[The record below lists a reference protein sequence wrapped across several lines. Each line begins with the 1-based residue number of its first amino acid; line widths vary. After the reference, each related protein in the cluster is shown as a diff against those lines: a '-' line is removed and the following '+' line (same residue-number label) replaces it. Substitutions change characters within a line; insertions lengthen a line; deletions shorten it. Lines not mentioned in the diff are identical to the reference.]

1 MYLSLAQKFR
11 SIRKRMLVWS
21 EIFFLN
27 YHFIFILYNMLKQIN
42 IMGTMYFWDLTID
55 IVTTMFL
62 VLAVG
67 LSVDYASHIGH
78 MFMTIAGP
86 RMGKPLPLF

>member
-1 MYLSLAQKFR
+1 MYEC
-11 SIRKRMLVWS
+11 MWN
-21 EIFFLN
+21 FFLN
-27 YHFIFILYNMLKQIN
+27 YHFQFTVYTLVTHNQVN

-78 MFMTIAGP
+78 MFMTIAGS
-86 RMGKPLPLF
+86 RMGKLVP

>member
-1 MYLSLAQKFR
+1 MQLSSACDCMWH
-11 SIRKRMLVWS
+11 S
-21 EIFFLN
+21 FLN
-27 YHFIFILYNMLKQIN
+27 YHFQFKVCTFATHKQVN

-67 LSVDYASHIGH
+67 LSVDYPSHIGH
-78 MFMTIAGP
+78 MFMTIAGS
-86 RMGKPLPLF
+86 RMGKLLP

>member
-1 MYLSLAQKFR
+1 MYDECTWNF
-11 SIRKRMLVWS
+11 V
-21 EIFFLN
+21 LN
-27 YHFIFILYNMLKQIN
+27 YYFQLTVCTFVTHKQVN

-78 MFMTIAGP
+78 MFMTIAGS
-86 RMGKPLPLF
+86 RMGKRFN

>member
-1 MYLSLAQKFR
+1 MQLSSACECMWH
-11 SIRKRMLVWS
+11 S
-21 EIFFLN
+21 FLD
-27 YHFIFILYNMLKQIN
+27 YHFQFKVCTFVTHKQVN

-78 MFMTIAGP
+78 MFMTIAGS
-86 RMGKPLPLF
+86 RMGKLLP